1 MTAAALPGLWPQ
13 HVGGRTHQPV
23 RRDSHPHA
31 AGEAFYRPLR
41 KATVVHIMRGAE
53 RLAFRTMRTRAKG
66 ARRGEL
72 TLQDLNILEVLLFRF
87 MTWSTGHCDPTY
99 EQIAE
104 VTGHARDT
112 ISKAIGRLAKAGI
125 LERLRRFQLLPDV
138 EGQGPRVHQAPNAYR
153 FSLPAKL
160 RALLGLGGAEA
171 PIPDDAAIATRDAW
185 LSNSQ
190 QEAEWTGKSNL
201 GSALNKLGQGV
212 QRRAEER

>member
-1 MTAAALPGLWPQ
+1 MSAVAQAGLWPQ
-13 HVGGRTHQPV
+13 HAGGRTFQRV

-31 AGEAFYRPLR
+31 AGETFFRPL
-41 KATVVHIMRGAE
+41 KKVTVVQIMRGAE
-53 RLAFRTMRTRAKG
+53 RLAVRTMYGRKKGKRA
-66 ARRGEL
+66 GEL
-72 TLQDLNILEVLLFRF
+72 TMQDLNILQVLLFKF
-87 MTWSTGHCDPTY
+87 LDWSTGHCDPTY
-99 EQIAE
+99 EQIRE

-112 ISKAIGRLAKAGI
+112 IAKAIGRLSKAGI

-153 FSLPAKL
+153 FNLPAKL

-201 GSALNKLGQGV
+201 GSELNRLGRGV
-212 QRRAEER
+212 QSRSDPR

>member
-1 MTAAALPGLWPQ
+1 MTAAAQAGLWPQ
-13 HVGGRTHQPV
+13 HVDGRTHQPV
-23 RRDSHPHA
+23 RRGSQPHA
-31 AGEAFYRPLR
+31 AGDAFYRPLR
-41 KATVVHIMRGAE
+41 KVTVVHIMRGAE
-53 RLAFRTMRTRAKG
+53 RLAFRTFRQRLKG
-66 ARRGEL
+66 RRRGEL
-72 TLQDLNILEVLLFRF
+72 TLQDLNILEVMLFRF
-87 MTWSTGHCDPTY
+87 LNWSTGHCDPTY
-99 EQIAE
+99 EQIQE

-112 ISKAIGRLAKAGI
+112 ISKALGRLAKAGI
-125 LERLRRFQLLPDV
+125 LERMRRFQLLPDV

-160 RALLGLGGAEA
+160 RALLGLGAAEA

-201 GSALNKLGQGV
+201 GSELNRLGQGV